1 MHAGCRSSL
10 LHLGGLDGASGT
22 RLGRQH
28 PDEPCAVE
36 VGLGVHEEV
45 GEVVNVAVVVTPPH
59 DGRVGHVLIVLV
71 HQSGSG
77 LRLNGLPQGLVD
89 VVVVAELLNDET
101 GGEAES
107 PPAVLATSLHR
118 PSGLRPSIARPLLGD
133 GY

>member
-1 MHAGCRSSL
+1 MHACRLGGL
-10 LHLGGLDGASGT
+10 LHLSSRDGAGGA

-28 PDEPCAVE
+28 PDEPCAVK
-36 VGLGVHEEV
+36 VGLSVHEEI
-45 GEVVNVAVVVTPPH
+45 GEVVDVAVVVTPPH
-59 DGRVGHVLIVLV
+59 DGRVSHVLVVLI

-107 PPAVLATSLHR
+107 PTRCTRHVLT
-118 PSGLRPSIARPLLGD
+118 PSFWAQPV
-133 GY
+133 